1 MWILG
6 KSKKQELLVDSK
18 IIYSRYNKILI
29 TINSCTTMDHI
40 GTCKRIIL
48 NYDKWCR
55 DVNVDYKTYKML
67 IKFLNNSL
75 MAQVIRLT

>member
-6 KSKKQELLVDSK
+6 KLKKRELLVDSR

-29 TINSCTTMDHI
+29 TVNSCTTMDHI
-40 GTCKRIIL
+40 NTCKRIIS

-75 MAQVIRLT
+75 KAQIIRLT